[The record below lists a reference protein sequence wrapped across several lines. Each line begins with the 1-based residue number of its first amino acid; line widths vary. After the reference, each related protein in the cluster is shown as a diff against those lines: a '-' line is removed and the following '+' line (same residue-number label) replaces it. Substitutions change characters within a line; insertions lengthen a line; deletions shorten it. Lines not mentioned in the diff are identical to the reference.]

1 MPNQLLTV
9 DVIAREAIATLY
21 EQTVMAG
28 LVHRDYEGDFT
39 GNSGDT
45 ITIRKPAVFTVNEFN
60 RQTGIVLQEAREGST
75 TLTLDKIPDVSFAV
89 TSEDWSMRITD
100 FSEQFLTPAME
111 AISQYADRLVLGLR
125 ADITQT
131 VEYDPAA
138 VNVSDVLPAAGKV
151 LNDAN
156 VPLADRR
163 AVADTSLT
171 ALFQT
176 DPLFTQAQQVGDDGT
191 ALREASIGRKRGFDN
206 YMSQNIKDGVSVA
219 FRREAFALATRT
231 LPLPRGIGAG
241 QGSVVSYKGLGLRV
255 IYGYDMSKKQDVVSI
270 DCLMGVKTL
279 DPKRAVLIKRKAAT
293 P

>member
-45 ITIRKPAVFTVNEFN
+45 ITIRKPATFVVNEFN
-60 RQTGIVLQEAREGST
+60 RTTGIVLQEAREGST
-75 TLTLDKIPDVSFAV
+75 SLTLNKIPDVSFAV

-100 FSEQFLTPAME
+100 FSEQFLQPAME
-111 AISQYADRLVLGLR
+111 AISQYTDRLVLGLR

-131 VEYDPAA
+131 VEYTPTAA
-138 VNVSDVLPAAGKV
+138 HVSDVLIDAGEV
-151 LNDAN
+151 LNRAN
-156 VPLADRR
+156 VPTAMRR
-163 AVADTSLT
+163 AVADTTLT
-171 ALFQT
+171 ALFQK
-176 DPLFTQAQQVGDDGT
+176 DPLFVQADQVGDDGT

-206 YMSQNIKDGVSVA
+206 YMTQNITDGVSLA
-219 FRREAFALATRT
+219 FKREAFALATRT

-241 QGSVVSYKGLGLRV
+241 QGSVVTYKGLGLRV
-255 IYGYDMSKKQDVVSI
+255 IYGYDMSKKQDIVSI

-279 DPKRAVLIKRKAAT
+279 DPKRAVLIKRKAGA
-293 P
+293 

>member
-60 RQTGIVLQEAREGST
+60 RQTGIVLQDATEGST
-75 TLTLDKIPDVSFAV
+75 SLTLNKIPDVSFAV

-111 AISQYADRLVLGLR
+111 AISQYTDRLVLGLR
-125 ADITQT
+125 ADITQ
-131 VEYDPAA
+131 A
-138 VNVSDVLPAAGKV
+138 VAYNPTAPNVSDVLIDAGKV
-151 LNDAN
+151 LHDAS
-156 VPLADRR
+156 VPTTMRR
-163 AVADTSLT
+163 AVADTTLT
-171 ALFQT
+171 ALFQK
-176 DPLFTQAQQVGDDGT
+176 DPLFVQADQVGDDGT

-206 YMSQNIKDGVSVA
+206 YMSQNVKDGVSLA
-219 FRREAFALATRT
+219 FRREAFALVTRT

-241 QGSVVSYKGLGLRV
+241 QGSVVTYKGLGLRV
-255 IYGYDMSKKQDVVSI
+255 IYGYDMSKKQDIVSI

-279 DPKRAVLIKRKAAT
+279 DPKRAVLIRRQAGA
-293 P
+293 

>member
-45 ITIRKPAVFTVNEFN
+45 ITIRKPATFVVNEFN
-60 RQTGIVLQEAREGST
+60 RTTGIVLQEAREGST
-75 TLTLDKIPDVSFAV
+75 SLTLNKIPDVSFAV

-100 FSEQFLTPAME
+100 FSEQFLQPAME
-111 AISQYADRLVLGLR
+111 AISQYTDRLVLGLR

-131 VEYDPAA
+131 VEYTPTAA
-138 VNVSDVLPAAGKV
+138 HVSDVLIDAGEV
-151 LNDAN
+151 LNRVN
-156 VPLADRR
+156 VPTAMRR
-163 AVADTSLT
+163 AVADTTLT
-171 ALFQT
+171 ALFQK
-176 DPLFTQAQQVGDDGT
+176 DPLFVQADQVGDDGT

-206 YMSQNIKDGVSVA
+206 YMTQNITDGVSLA
-219 FRREAFALATRT
+219 FKREAFALATRT

-241 QGSVVSYKGLGLRV
+241 QGSVVTYKGLGLRV
-255 IYGYDMSKKQDVVSI
+255 IYGYDMSKKQDIVSI

-279 DPKRAVLIKRKAAT
+279 DPKRAVLIKRKAGA
-293 P
+293 

>member
-45 ITIRKPAVFTVNEFN
+45 ITIRKPAVFQVNEFN
-60 RQTGIVLQEAREGST
+60 RQTGIQLQEAREGST
-75 TLTLDKIPDVSFAV
+75 TLTLDKVPDVSFAV
-89 TSEDWSMRITD
+89 TSEDWTMRITD
-100 FSEQFLTPAME
+100 FREQFLAPAME
-111 AISQYADRLVLGLR
+111 AIAQYADRLVLGLR

-131 VEYDPAA
+131 VEYNPAA
-138 VNVSDVLPAAGKV
+138 PNPSDVLVDAGLV
-151 LNDAN
+151 LNSAN
-156 VPLADRR
+156 VPTAERR
-163 AVADTSLT
+163 AVESPTLT
-171 ALFQT
+171 ALFQK
-176 DPLFTQAQQVGDDGT
+176 DPLFVQAQQVGDDGT

-206 YMSQNIKDGVSVA
+206 YMSQNVKDDVSVA

-231 LPLPRGIGAG
+231 LALPRGIGAG
-241 QGSVVSYKGLGLRV
+241 QGAVVNYKGLGLRV

-270 DCLMGVKTL
+270 DALMGVKTL
-279 DPKRAVLIKRKAAT
+279 DPKRAVLIKRKAGA
-293 P
+293 

>member
-45 ITIRKPAVFTVNEFN
+45 ITIRKPATFVVNEFN
-60 RQTGIVLQEAREGST
+60 RTTGIVLQEAREGST
-75 TLTLDKIPDVSFAV
+75 SLTLNKIPDVSFAV

-100 FSEQFLTPAME
+100 FSEQFLQPAME
-111 AISQYADRLVLGLR
+111 AISQYTDRLVLGLR

-131 VEYDPAA
+131 VEYTPTAA
-138 VNVSDVLPAAGKV
+138 HVSDVLIDAGEV
-151 LNDAN
+151 LNRAS
-156 VPLADRR
+156 VPTAMRR
-163 AVADTSLT
+163 AVADTTLT
-171 ALFQT
+171 ALFQK
-176 DPLFTQAQQVGDDGT
+176 DPLFVQADQVGDDGT

-206 YMSQNIKDGVSVA
+206 YMTQNITDGVSLA
-219 FRREAFALATRT
+219 FKREAFALATRT

-241 QGSVVSYKGLGLRV
+241 QGSVVTYKGLGLRV
-255 IYGYDMSKKQDVVSI
+255 IYGYDMSKKQDIVSI

-279 DPKRAVLIKRKAAT
+279 DPKRAVLIKRKAGA
-293 P
+293 

>member
-21 EQTVMAG
+21 EQTVMSG

-45 ITIRKPAVFTVNEFN
+45 ITIRKPATFVVNEFN
-60 RQTGIVLQEAREGST
+60 RTNGIQLQNATEGST
-75 TLTLDKIPDVSFAV
+75 SLVLNKIPDVSFAV

-111 AISQYADRLVLGLR
+111 AINQYTDRLVLGLR
-125 ADITQT
+125 ADITQSVT
-131 VEYDPAA
+131 YDPAA
-138 VNVSDVLPAAGKV
+138 AHVSDVLIDAGKV

-156 VPLADRR
+156 VPTSQRR
-163 AVADTSLT
+163 AVHSTTLA
-171 ALFQT
+171 ALLQK
-176 DPLFTQAQQVGDDGT
+176 DPLFVEADKVGDDGT
-191 ALREASIGRKRGFDN
+191 ALREASLGRKRGFDN
-206 YMSQNIKDGVSVA
+206 VLTQNVKDDVSVA
-219 FRREAFALATRT
+219 FRREAFALVTRT

-241 QGSVVSYKGLGLRV
+241 QGAVVTYKGLGLRV
-255 IYGYDMSKKQDVVSI
+255 IYGYDMTRKEDVVSI

-279 DPKRAVLIKRKAAT
+279 DPKRAVLIKRKAGA
-293 P
+293 

>member
-21 EQTVMAG
+21 EQTVMAS

-45 ITIRKPAVFTVNEFN
+45 ITIRKPAVFQVNEFN
-60 RQTGIVLQEAREGST
+60 RQTGIVLQEARETSA

-89 TSEDWSMRITD
+89 TSEDWSLRISD
-100 FSEQFLTPAME
+100 FSEQFLQPAME

-125 ADITQT
+125 ADITQA

-138 VNVSDVLPAAGKV
+138 ANVSNVLLRAGRV

-156 VPLADRR
+156 VPMADRR
-163 AVADTSLT
+163 AVEST
-171 ALFQT
+171 ALTELLQA
-176 DPLFTQAQQVGDDGT
+176 DPLFSQADQVGDDGT
-191 ALREASIGRKRGFDN
+191 ALREASIGRKRGFN
-206 YMSQNIKDGVSVA
+206 NLMSQNIKDDVSVA

-241 QGSVVSYKGLGLRV
+241 QGSIVNYKGFGLRV
-255 IYGYDMSKKQDVVSI
+255 IYGYDMAKKQDIVSI

-279 DPKRAVLIKRKAAT
+279 DPKRAVLIRRRAGA
-293 P
+293 

>member
-9 DVIAREAIATLY
+9 NVIAREAIATLY
-21 EQTVMAG
+21 EATVMAG

-45 ITIRKPAVFTVNEFN
+45 ITIRKPATFTVTEFN
-60 RQTGIVLQEAREGST
+60 RATGIVLQDVKESST
-75 TLTLDKIPDVSFAV
+75 SLTLNKIPDISFAV

-100 FSEQFLTPAME
+100 FSEQFLQPAME
-111 AISQYADRLVLGLR
+111 AISQYTDRLVLGLR
-125 ADITQT
+125 ADITQL
-131 VEYDPAA
+131 VEYNPTAP
-138 VNVSDVLPAAGKV
+138 NPSDVLVDAGKV

-156 VPLADRR
+156 VDTAQRR
-163 AVADTSLT
+163 AVADTTLT
-171 ALFQT
+171 ALFQK

-206 YMSQNIKDGVSVA
+206 YMSQNVKDGVSLA
-219 FRREAFALATRT
+219 FRREAFALVTRT

-241 QGSVVSYKGLGLRV
+241 QGSIVTYKGLGLRV
-255 IYGYDMSKKQDVVSI
+255 IYGYDMTKKQDVVSI

-279 DPKRAVLIKRKAAT
+279 DPKRAVLIKRKAGA
-293 P
+293 

>member
-60 RQTGIVLQEAREGST
+60 RATGIVLQDATEGST
-75 TLTLDKIPDVSFAV
+75 SLTLNKIPDVSFAV

-100 FSEQFLTPAME
+100 FSEQFLQPAME
-111 AISQYADRLVLGLR
+111 AISQYTDRLVLGLR
-125 ADITQT
+125 ADITQA
-131 VEYDPAA
+131 VEYNPTAP
-138 VNVSDVLPAAGKV
+138 NVSDVLIDAGKV
-151 LNDAN
+151 LHDAS
-156 VPLADRR
+156 VPTTMRR
-163 AVADTSLT
+163 AVADTTLT
-171 ALFQT
+171 ALFQK
-176 DPLFTQAQQVGDDGT
+176 DPLFVQADQVGDDGT

-206 YMSQNIKDGVSVA
+206 YMSQNVKDGVSLA
-219 FRREAFALATRT
+219 FRREAFALVTRT

-241 QGSVVSYKGLGLRV
+241 QGSVVTYKGLGLRV

-279 DPKRAVLIKRKAAT
+279 DPKRAVLIRRRAGA
-293 P
+293 